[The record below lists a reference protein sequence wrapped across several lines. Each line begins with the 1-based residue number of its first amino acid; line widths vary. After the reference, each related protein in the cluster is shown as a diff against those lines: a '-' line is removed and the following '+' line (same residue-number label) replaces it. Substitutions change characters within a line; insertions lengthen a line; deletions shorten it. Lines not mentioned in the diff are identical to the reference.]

1 MAGMLDNFYNRRQRG
16 EITLQTLLLL
26 FAGTLLTLTLVVA
39 FVTSY
44 GYFRGYVA
52 DQLSAHARDGATATG
67 LSLSNAIDGSDP
79 VASASLID
87 AVFDSGRYLA
97 VEYRGHDGEMIAGRR
112 MPLQANRAPEWFVSL
127 AALPLPVAEA
137 EVVRGWSRLGKV
149 RVVSHPGRAY
159 DDLWHISLGLLLSAL
174 VIATGGLL
182 GLFLLLRRTL
192 RPLKEVEAQARA
204 LGQRDFRKRVSI
216 RSTRELNRVTEAM
229 NQMAD
234 DLGQLF
240 EGQGKLIQHLRRV
253 NNEDP
258 VTGLASRS
266 AFDQRMKVEVE
277 SEEKSAPGVLIMLQ
291 LAYFADYNLAYGRD
305 EGDRLLRQVAG
316 GIRAFVARHAESF
329 AGRRTGAE
337 FAVFV
342 PGASAADVRIW
353 AEQLVQE
360 LDGIYSDLSAPMD
373 AHVHA
378 GLAVARPDE
387 GVRALLAAADEALRA
402 AQQREESCSL
412 LLPDSGVEN
421 HHNMETWRTIIAQAI
436 REDNL
441 SLWLQPM
448 VHGNDQSLVHYQVFS
463 RIETA
468 EGPLKAG
475 LFVPMAERLGL
486 VSDIDRM
493 LLTRA
498 LECLERHP
506 ERRLAVS
513 LGSSSIASDSFRD
526 DLLSMVAKAGRT
538 AGRLWVGIAEVTIHH
553 HRKAVSSLIRELSR
567 LGVPVLVDRF
577 GVGGVPFSY
586 LKRLPF
592 RAVRIDHSFIHNLDR
607 HDENRFWLESVVG
620 IAHSRGVKVYATGV
634 ETAAEYSVLCRLGI
648 DGAMGYHL
656 GRPFAADT

>member
-1 MAGMLDNFYNRRQRG
+1 
-16 EITLQTLLLL
+16 
-26 FAGTLLTLTLVVA
+26 
-39 FVTSY
+39 
-44 GYFRGYVA
+44 
-52 DQLSAHARDGATATG
+52 
-67 LSLSNAIDGSDP
+67 
-79 VASASLID
+79 
-87 AVFDSGRYLA
+87 
-97 VEYRGHDGEMIAGRR
+97 
-112 MPLQANRAPEWFVSL
+112 
-127 AALPLPVAEA
+127 
-137 EVVRGWSRLGKV
+137 RGWSRLGKV

-159 DDLWHISLGLLLSAL
+159 DDLWRITLGLVLSAL

-182 GLFLLLRRTL
+182 GLFLLLRRAL
-192 RPLKEVEAQARA
+192 KPLKEVEAQARA

-277 SEEKSAPGVLIMLQ
+277 SEEKSAPGVLIMLH
-291 LAYFADYNLAYGRD
+291 LAYFADYNLACGRD
-305 EGDRLLRQVAG
+305 EGDRLLRQVAA

-412 LLPDSGVEN
+412 LFPDSGVEN
-421 HHNMETWRTIIAQAI
+421 HHNM
-436 REDNL
+436 
-441 SLWLQPM
+441 
-448 VHGNDQSLVHYQVFS
+448 
-463 RIETA
+463 
-468 EGPLKAG
+468 
-475 LFVPMAERLGL
+475 
-486 VSDIDRM
+486 
-493 LLTRA
+493 
-498 LECLERHP
+498 
-506 ERRLAVS
+506 
-513 LGSSSIASDSFRD
+513 
-526 DLLSMVAKAGRT
+526 
-538 AGRLWVGIAEVTIHH
+538 
-553 HRKAVSSLIRELSR
+553 
-567 LGVPVLVDRF
+567 
-577 GVGGVPFSY
+577 
-586 LKRLPF
+586 
-592 RAVRIDHSFIHNLDR
+592 
-607 HDENRFWLESVVG
+607 
-620 IAHSRGVKVYATGV
+620 
-634 ETAAEYSVLCRLGI
+634 
-648 DGAMGYHL
+648 
-656 GRPFAADT
+656 

>member
-97 VEYRGHDGEMIAGRR
+97 VEYLGHDGEMIAGRR

-305 EGDRLLRQVAG
+305 EGDRLLRQVAA

-463 RIETA
+463 RIDTA
-468 EGPLKAG
+468 EGALKAG
-475 LFVPMAERLGL
+475 LYVPVAERLGL
-486 VSDIDRM
+486 LADIDRM
-493 LLTRA
+493 LIARA

-506 ERRLAVS
+506 ERALAVS
-513 LGSSSIASDSFRD
+513 LGSSSVASKDFRD
-526 DLLSMVAKAGRT
+526 NLVAMLAQAGGV
-538 AGRLWVGIAEVTIHH
+538 AARLWVGIAEVTIHH
-553 HRKAVSSLIRELSR
+553 HRKAVSALVRE
-567 LGVPVLVDRF
+567 
-577 GVGGVPFSY
+577 
-586 LKRLPF
+586 
-592 RAVRIDHSFIHNLDR
+592 
-607 HDENRFWLESVVG
+607 
-620 IAHSRGVKVYATGV
+620 
-634 ETAAEYSVLCRLGI
+634 
-648 DGAMGYHL
+648 
-656 GRPFAADT
+656 